1 MASFNE
7 INKLLSELP
16 IGEHKISTIVK
27 DIRSISSQKHR
38 RKLSLAK
45 QNNISSEY
53 FSKCFP
59 TNLNEVYVDISYQ
72 RSLKLKKIYDHLDL
86 TDDSGNLLGFSTEL
100 CGTVDFAI
108 RPNKKVFVWDGF
120 RRCIIALL
128 KGVEQIKGEAIIHPT
143 IWSDAQCK
151 QKEATYFLLK
161 NSQSE
166 PLKQEELFKSGCA
179 QGDKFYLG
187 IKEVLVDC
195 ELDILGL
202 NLGKPKLGGY
212 VEFQKLVTKS
222 PFSEGVTQSS
232 NYFIIEAS
240 KMIANTWKNEEV
252 SGFMLSGLAHY
263 LHANE
268 KDGENGNEYYEEKA
282 DIESNLEDFAVK
294 RKGTQSSCTKDRL
307 HSIPRESVAWKICR
321 NVMSMSKINASKFIG
336 INDEQ
341 SEMLSVT
348 NG

>member
-1 MASFNE
+1 MATFTE
-7 INKLLSELP
+7 INKHLSELP

-27 DIRSISSQKHR
+27 DIQSISSQKHL

-53 FSKCFP
+53 FAKCFP
-59 TNLNEVYVDISYQ
+59 TNLNDVYVDISYQ

-86 TDDSGNLLGFSTEL
+86 TDDSGIFLGFCTEL

-108 RPNKKVFVWDGF
+108 RPNKKVYVWDGF

-143 IWSDAQCK
+143 TWSDAQCK

-187 IKEVLVDC
+187 IKEVLIDC
-195 ELDILGL
+195 ELDVLGL

-222 PFSEGVTQSS
+222 PFSEGVTQPS
-232 NYFIIEAS
+232 NYFVAQAS
-240 KMIANTWKNEEV
+240 KMIAGVWNNEEV
-252 SGFMLSGLAHY
+252 SGFMVSGLAHY
-263 LHANE
+263 LWANE
-268 KDGENGNEYYEEKA
+268 KDSQNGNEYC
-282 DIESNLEDFAVK
+282 DDITNIESNLKNFAVK
-294 RKGTQSSCTKDRL
+294 KKGTQSSCTKDRL
-307 HSIPRESVAWKICR
+307 HSMPRQSVAWRICK
-321 NVMSMSKINASKFIG
+321 NVMGMSSIDASKFIG
-336 INDEQ
+336 MNDEQ
-341 SEMLSVT
+341 SEMLNVS
-348 NG
+348 GK